1 MIDGL
6 FILFPKELQ
15 SACPPVSSPRAR
27 TRSQMPSACRFRPC
41 IDLHQG
47 KVKQIVG
54 SSLSDDPNKG
64 PITNFE
70 AEGSSADFAAMYAK
84 DRLLGGHVIKLGPNN
99 EEAALAALRAYPGGL
114 QIGGGVTPANAL
126 SYLEAGAS
134 HVIVTSYVFSE
145 GRLDA
150 ARLAEVVKVVG
161 RERLVLDLSC
171 RRREPGGPFFVV
183 TDRWQ
188 KFTDLEV
195 SEATLRELSAHC
207 VEFLVHAVDVEG
219 KQSGIEED
227 LVKALG
233 QCRRRLKSKPAPARP
248 PVPPTA
254 WRLQRPRAARTHRRR
269 VEGGGRRAAS
279 AAVAPQEAHCAPA
292 HTVAIRPASNDQ
304 VEPHTRHLCGR
315 RAQHGGLRAHRQAGW
330 RQGGRYHR
338 QRARHLRRRPPV
350 PDRGRVGCGAG
361 GGRPAAACRLPIP
374 HARWGARVA
383 RSGRGGGGASRPVR
397 IEAARLVLRVAAL
410 PRMQH
415 EVVSAGHTAAAP
427 PLSLALSGPPSIQ
440 LRWDER
446 YTPLHCAPQSQP
458 VLLGRYGITASH

>member
-1 MIDGL
+1 
-6 FILFPKELQ
+6 
-15 SACPPVSSPRAR
+15 
-27 TRSQMPSACRFRPC
+27 MPSACRFRPC

-54 SSLSDDPNKG
+54 SSLSDDPSKG

-99 EEAALAALRAYPGGL
+99 EEAALGALRAYPGGL

-248 PVPPTA
+248 PVPPVAAPTA
-254 WRLQRPRAARTHRRR
+254 SGRSHASPEGGWRWAEGSLGRRGPSRGALRTCAHGGDSSRLQRSGGAPYPSPMRAARATWRTARSSTSW
-269 VEGGGRRAAS
+269 VAARWTLPS
-279 AAVAPQEAHCAPA
+279 AARSTSSAAPSR
-292 HTVAIRPASNDQ
+292 TRPWSS
-304 VEPHTRHLCGR
+304 GMR
-315 RAQHGGLRAHRQAGW
+315 R
-330 RQGGRYHR
+330 
-338 QRARHLRRRPPV
+338 RRRPP
-350 PDRGRVGCGAG
+350 CS
-361 GGRPAAACRLPIP
+361 RLPSAHSTCP
-374 HARWGARVA
+374 LGCP
-383 RSGRGGGGASRPVR
+383 GGA
-397 IEAARLVLRVAAL
+397 
-410 PRMQH
+410 
-415 EVVSAGHTAAAP
+415 
-427 PLSLALSGPPSIQ
+427 
-440 LRWDER
+440 
-446 YTPLHCAPQSQP
+446 
-458 VLLGRYGITASH
+458 